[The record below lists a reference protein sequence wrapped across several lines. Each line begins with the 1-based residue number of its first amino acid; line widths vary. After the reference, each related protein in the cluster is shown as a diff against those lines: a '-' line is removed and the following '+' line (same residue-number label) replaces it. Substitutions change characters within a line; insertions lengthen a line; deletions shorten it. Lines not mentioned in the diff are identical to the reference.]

1 MKDKADLLEAFLGAL
16 YVDKDLYWCQVFANV
31 CFFPRLQQFIL
42 NQDWNDPKSK
52 LQQCCLTLRT
62 MDGGEPDIPLYK
74 IIECKGPT
82 NTRYSWLINE
92 MIAIQL
98 VSTRLMFRVYTVAVY
113 FRGGRLAKAQGHS
126 IQQAEM
132 NAAKLALETCGHLFP
147 HLNYQK
153 RIMEK
158 SFKKQGVYTE
168 TIRETWYKE
177 TLRKRQE
184 LGLDTGTAAKE
195 EEDDVKQEV
204 KDEMSEISDCIPET
218 DSMEDV
224 LKDEDSET
232 LPEVPEELGDND
244 TLEPEKEKSVVS
256 TQEDQS
262 HNVPKESAAKNS
274 NKEAVRAE
282 IREIEEKLRKK
293 KQKKVAEAAVAAAC
307 DLEDGECVDSEEDF
321 DDDKPSGGG
330 DGKQVGH
337 GSKPAPTLPTPP
349 EDKTKRREDNRKR
362 WNEGRR
368 SSSSSHQERSREGG
382 DRRSKG
388 DRRHEGGGGE
398 RHGRHE
404 GERGRQGRHDRERRD
419 RDRGGYYDQY
429 DQRQYRH

>member
-1 MKDKADLLEAFLGAL
+1 
-16 YVDKDLYWCQVFANV
+16 
-31 CFFPRLQQFIL
+31 
-42 NQDWNDPKSK
+42 
-52 LQQCCLTLRT
+52 
-62 MDGGEPDIPLYK
+62 
-74 IIECKGPT
+74 
-82 NTRYSWLINE
+82 
-92 MIAIQL
+92 
-98 VSTRLMFRVYTVAVY
+98 MFRVYTVAVY

-224 LKDEDSET
+224 LKDDDSET

-262 HNVPKESAAKNS
+262 HNVPKESVAKNS

-368 SSSSSHQERSREGG
+368 SSSSSHKERSGDGG
-382 DRRSKG
+382 ERRSKG

-398 RHGRHE
+398 RYGRHE

>member
-1 MKDKADLLEAFLGAL
+1 
-16 YVDKDLYWCQVFANV
+16 
-31 CFFPRLQQFIL
+31 
-42 NQDWNDPKSK
+42 
-52 LQQCCLTLRT
+52 
-62 MDGGEPDIPLYK
+62 
-74 IIECKGPT
+74 
-82 NTRYSWLINE
+82 
-92 MIAIQL
+92 
-98 VSTRLMFRVYTVAVY
+98 MFRVYTVAVY

-195 EEDDVKQEV
+195 EQEDDVKQEV
-204 KDEMSEISDCIPET
+204 KDEMSEISDYIPES
-218 DSMEDV
+218 DSIEDV
-224 LKDEDSET
+224 AKDDDSET

-244 TLEPEKEKSVVS
+244 TLEPEKEKNVVS

-262 HNVPKESAAKNS
+262 HDVPKEPVVKNS

-293 KQKKVAEAAVAAAC
+293 KQKKVAEAAVVAAAC

-321 DDDKPSGGG
+321 DDDK
-330 DGKQVGH
+330 QVGH

-349 EDKTKRREDNRKR
+349 EDKTKKREDNRKR

-382 DRRSKG
+382 ERRSKDG
-388 DRRHEGGGGE
+388 KRHEGGGGE
-398 RHGRHE
+398 RYGRHE

-419 RDRGGYYDQY
+419 RDRGYYDQY
-429 DQRQYRH
+429 EQRQYRH

>member
-1 MKDKADLLEAFLGAL
+1 
-16 YVDKDLYWCQVFANV
+16 
-31 CFFPRLQQFIL
+31 
-42 NQDWNDPKSK
+42 
-52 LQQCCLTLRT
+52 
-62 MDGGEPDIPLYK
+62 
-74 IIECKGPT
+74 
-82 NTRYSWLINE
+82 
-92 MIAIQL
+92 
-98 VSTRLMFRVYTVAVY
+98 MFRVYTVAVY

-184 LGLDTGTAAKE
+184 LGLDTGTVAKE

-204 KDEMSEISDCIPET
+204 KDEMSEISDYIPET
-218 DSMEDV
+218 DSIEDV
-224 LKDEDSET
+224 AKDDDSET

-244 TLEPEKEKSVVS
+244 TLEPEKEKIVMS

-262 HNVPKESAAKNS
+262 HDVPKEPVVKNS

-293 KQKKVAEAAVAAAC
+293 KQKKVAEAAVAAAAC

-321 DDDKPSGGG
+321 DDDK
-330 DGKQVGH
+330 QAGH
-337 GSKPAPTLPTPP
+337 GTKPAPTLPTPP
-349 EDKTKRREDNRKR
+349 EDKTKKREDNRKR

-368 SSSSSHQERSREGG
+368 SSSNSHQERSREGG
-382 DRRSKG
+382 ERRSKDG
-388 DRRHEGGGGE
+388 KRHEGGGGE
-398 RHGRHE
+398 RERYGRHD